1 MIPFF
6 LEAASSVLRP
16 LRVVVLTLL
25 VPLLVPSWLLQP
37 VERNHRQHAPNH
49 CRRVRPA
56 LVVPPCLMLR
66 LGPRSR
72 MDPPNTWG
80 ETWVNNPLRVHL
92 LRALHR
98 GHSSR
103 GGIPRYNIS
112 LPFHRKLEE
121 YPSNPILGPR
131 HMGSRSPTLLI
142 HTHACEI
149 LSMFKFCLVH
159 SSASRSWMNRTRL
172 G

>member
-1 MIPFF
+1 MGSLMIPFF

-72 MDPPNTWG
+72 MDPPSTLG
-80 ETWVNNPLRVHL
+80 ETWVSHPLRVHL
-92 LRALHR
+92 LRAL

-103 GGIPRYNIS
+103 GGVPRPHI
-112 LPFHRKLEE
+112 LFAFDRKLEE
-121 YPSNPILGPR
+121 YPANHILGPR
-131 HMGSRSPTLLI
+131 HMASRSPTLLI

-149 LSMFKFCLVH
+149 YQYSNF
-159 SSASRSWMNRTRL
+159 ASHTLPPVVL